1 MVHLIWPH
9 SKISVSKLMINPK
22 GSVQGLEE
30 VLLRIYPGSFPVVT
44 SSGRSAIV
52 IALQVIGLGR
62 SDRIGIAP
70 YSGACI
76 FNSVGEIA
84 TPIPDDI
91 QTGKQAHLVNH
102 QWGYVHK
109 TNATSTVIEDGV
121 ESMVTSSDAL
131 FPNNGRMEVLSLSK
145 LLGVPMGGVLFCRNS
160 EDAFLARE
168 IRDSKRYMAL
178 PQFLLCAFSGGSR
191 SALGLW
197 QRSEGINGILLDI
210 LCGDIINRF
219 NNFERIVSERRKRLT
234 FVLSKLKPIVNL
246 SSEERLPVAIPI
258 ECGNETALQL
268 INIGFTSGLRH
279 FNVRLDQSSWFLKKV
294 FPLPIHSD
302 IAMSNL
308 EAACRLLSRDPKT
321 ENFIE

>member
-1 MVHLIWPH
+1 MGHLIWPH

-145 LLGVPMGGVLFCRNS
+145 LLGVPMGGVLFCRTS
-160 EDAFLARE
+160 EDASLARE

-321 ENFIE
+321 ENLIE